1 MKRPAWFDP
10 AVVQQARR
18 ALAQGQRDRDALI
31 LAHLPLAVAMARK
44 AAWQMQAL
52 ARLDDWIQEASLTL
66 VEAATVY
73 VRDRKPIDFQQYAAN
88 AIHRHLAE
96 VRRQEAPV
104 EVPQTTFRL
113 VPAYQK
119 LVEQAQA
126 DGQPLTDQL
135 ASQRLGIPV
144 RRVAEVR
151 QAWLAVHHE
160 ALPLD
165 ARLAGRDEEDAPT
178 VADVVVDEGAD
189 VEAQALAA
197 VEREE
202 RQELW
207 RAVADLERQDRVAL
221 GLNMGAATFERATV
235 AEIERAADSGVQ
247 HRARQHLAKLF
258 REGRMDAR
266 RLGFLPSDAT
276 GRQAVGRRVV
286 NLVSGRRGSARVRG
300 ARRGTHLGR
309 GVAGSDDAPE
319 VGARAGERPG
329 APCLAP

>member
-1 MKRPAWFDP
+1 
-10 AVVQQARR
+10 
-18 ALAQGQRDRDALI
+18 
-31 LAHLPLAVAMARK
+31 MARK

-73 VRDRKPIDFQQYAAN
+73 VRDRKPIDFQKYAAN
-88 AIHRHLAE
+88 AIYRHLAE

-126 DGQPLTDQL
+126 QGQPLTDQL

-160 ALPLD
+160 VLSFD
-165 ARLAGRDEEDAPT
+165 ARLEGRDEEDAPT

-207 RAVADLERQDRVAL
+207 RAIGDLDREDRVAL
-221 GLNMGAATFERATV
+221 GLNMGAATFERATI
-235 AEIERAADSGVQ
+235 AEIEKAADSWAQ
-247 HRARQHLAKLF
+247 HRARRRLAELF
-258 REGRMDAR
+258 REGRRDAR

-276 GRQAVGRRVV
+276 GRQPVGRRVA
-286 NLVSGRRGSARVRG
+286 NLVSGRRGSARVQG

-309 GVAGSDDAPE
+309 GVAGVEHEAHLGT
-319 VGARAGERPG
+319 GAGQ
-329 APCLAP
+329 